1 MPYDFLA
8 ACVFMRVEWPARR
21 ESPVEV
27 AARFRRFLDDL
38 ASIDASLKTWSVGR
52 KLDVPYAS
60 VRDNLIALV
69 HKDVMRDELGKDE
82 VKAGYDIG
90 AISHDRRQMFSFGGN
105 AGSVYK
111 GFLSNRIYFSTSG
124 GRAPDPTIVNY
135 RLVKAVTLA
144 AIAAWEPLFCL
155 TGSSEL
161 EPTPEDGRYFKA
173 WITYVPPEDVASL
186 DLVGVP
192 FAERTPDGGML
203 LSATEDVFDGANPTH
218 VEGARRIQIAMKPLN
233 AKLP

>member
-21 ESPVEV
+21 ESPAEV

-38 ASIDASLKTWSVGR
+38 ASIDASLETWSVGR
-52 KLDVPYAS
+52 KLNVPYAS
-60 VRDNLIALV
+60 VRDNLGALV
-69 HKDVMRDELGKDE
+69 RKDVMRDEMGDDE
-82 VKAGYDIG
+82 VEAGYDIG
-90 AISHDRRQMFSFGGN
+90 AISGDRRQMFSFTGN

-111 GFLSNRIYFSTSG
+111 GFLSNRIYFSTTG
-124 GRAPDPTIVNY
+124 GRAPSIVGY

-161 EPTPEDGRYFKA
+161 EPTPEDDRYFKA
-173 WITYVPPEDVASL
+173 WITYVPPEHVASI

-203 LSATEDVFDGANPTH
+203 LSATEDVFNGANPAH
-218 VEGARRIQIAMKPLN
+218 VEGARRIQIALKPLN